1 MKGLMNNVCWDN
13 DGYDE
18 RSCCTRDDDCE
29 CMGMTGRTAGQQ
41 LLKTARGREKWMRF
55 EHENERSAAMADGN

>member
-1 MKGLMNNVCWDN
+1 MCAGTTTATTNVAAVLVMMIVSAWVWR
-13 DGYDE
+13 DG
-18 RSCCTRDDDCE
+18 
-29 CMGMTGRTAGQQ
+29 GQQ